1 VRTVAGLGRIQLGLL
16 ASSVVIVVAV
26 FAAIAMRSS
35 GEDAQVESATS
46 AARKPVKVII
56 AGTNDA
62 LEPVTDGAI
71 VGEGTFRASGG
82 ITDHGTVRAHRWVM
96 GDETT
101 GLKIALRFITKGQK
115 GAITYVVRIDTT
127 LRPVTSRWTIEA
139 GTRAY
144 KGLQGKGIETENATY
159 TVSTLRGKVWR

>member
-1 VRTVAGLGRIQLGLL
+1 VRTVAGLSRIQLGLL
-16 ASSVVIVVAV
+16 ALSVLIVVAV
-26 FAAIAMRSS
+26 FAAIAMWSG
-35 GEDAQVESATS
+35 GEDVQVASATS
-46 AARKPVKVII
+46 ADRKPVKVII

-62 LEPVTDGAI
+62 LEPVTDGGI
-71 VGEGTFRASGG
+71 VGEGTFRASGA

-101 GLKIALRFITKGQK
+101 GFKIALRFITKGQK
-115 GAITYVVRIDTT
+115 GAVTYIVRIDTT
-127 LRPVTSRWTIEA
+127 RRPVISRWTIES